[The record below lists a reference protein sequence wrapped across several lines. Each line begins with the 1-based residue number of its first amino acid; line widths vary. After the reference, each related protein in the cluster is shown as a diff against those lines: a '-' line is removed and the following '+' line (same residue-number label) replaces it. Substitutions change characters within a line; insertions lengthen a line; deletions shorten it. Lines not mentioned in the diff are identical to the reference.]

1 MKALWLWHFV
11 LVLTCFEKH
20 RDMIC
25 TRTLTIDPPGTH
37 SLLGIDILMRCN
49 LDIDRSLCFPT
60 AIQSKSATSTYKD
73 RSSSWDRGGAPP
85 VQGQFQC
92 RLETW
97 FEMHILKESHHLAQ
111 HPFLFNSK
119 FESQIQK
126 LKKQLILI
134 QFPMH
139 GANADW
145 SPRMGTYRTG
155 ISSSAAC
162 YKYLLEDSGR
172 QKFLWIMNLLRLMDN
187 NNKVGKLFQKM
198 LSKWKW
204 IISDERYPSKEMAW
218 FAYLY
223 S

>member
-1 MKALWLWHFV
+1 
-11 LVLTCFEKH
+11 
-20 RDMIC
+20 MIC

-60 AIQSKSATSTYKD
+60 AIQSKSATSTYN
-73 RSSSWDRGGAPP
+73 SSSWDRGAP
-85 VQGQFQC
+85 VQGQFEC

-119 FESQIQK
+119 FESQIKK

-139 GANADW
+139 GANAGW

-155 ISSSAAC
+155 IRSSAAC

-187 NNKVGKLFQKM
+187 NRENDFKRCFRSESELYQMNATLQK
-198 LSKWKW
+198 KWRDLPTYIHSMTNMGIQDYRRMILK
-204 IISDERYPSKEMAW
+204 SY
-218 FAYLY
+218 
-223 S
+223 

>member
-11 LVLTCFEKH
+11 LVLTCFERH

-25 TRTLTIDPPGTH
+25 TRTLTIDQTGTH

-49 LDIDRSLCFPT
+49 LDIDRSLCFPA
-60 AIQSKSATSTYKD
+60 AIQSESATSTYKD

-111 HPFLFNSK
+111 HPFLFNKK
-119 FESQIQK
+119 FESQIKK
-126 LKKQLILI
+126 LKKQLSLI

-139 GANADW
+139 GAKCWLKPPN
-145 SPRMGTYRTG
+145 G
-155 ISSSAAC
+155 
-162 YKYLLEDSGR
+162 
-172 QKFLWIMNLLRLMDN
+172 NLSN
-187 NNKVGKLFQKM
+187 GN
-198 LSKWKW
+198 
-204 IISDERYPSKEMAW
+204 
-218 FAYLY
+218 
-223 S
+223 